1 MSLVGPRPLL
11 PEYLPH
17 YSAEQR
23 RRHDVRPG
31 LTGWNQ
37 VNGRNAL
44 TWEEKFTH
52 DVWYVDNVSL
62 GLYFKIL
69 AKTFWVTL
77 RGDGVNAPGHSTMPR
92 FDEIMARR
100 EGAEDN

>member
-1 MSLVGPRPLL
+1 M
-11 PEYLPH
+11 
-17 YSAEQR
+17 
-23 RRHDVRPG
+23 
-31 LTGWNQ
+31 
-37 VNGRNAL
+37 
-44 TWEEKFTH
+44 
-52 DVWYVDNVSL
+52 SL
-62 GLYFKIL
+62 GLDFKIL